1 MSEDLRVELLRE
13 KHQTLDDEIDELNE
27 RHHSLSP
34 AERQRVKEMKFK
46 RLRIRDIISEIESG
60 KIETSNDLNLD
71 SLD

>member
-13 KHQTLDDEIDELNE
+13 RHQTLDDEIDELNE

-34 AERQRVKEMKFK
+34 VERQRVKEMKFR
-46 RLRIRDIISEIESG
+46 RLRIRDMISSIESE
-60 KIETSNDLNLD
+60 KTKPSDDLDLD